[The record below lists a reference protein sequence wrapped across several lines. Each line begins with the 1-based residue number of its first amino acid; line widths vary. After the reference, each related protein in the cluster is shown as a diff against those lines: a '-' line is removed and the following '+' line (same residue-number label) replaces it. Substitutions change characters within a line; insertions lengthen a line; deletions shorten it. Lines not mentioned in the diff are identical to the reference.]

1 MHIRLTILLS
11 LAALGVALF
20 APGAALARTPT
31 PEGAEGSM
39 ATATDFSP
47 LAKPGFVT
55 EDTGTVLR
63 LSRPD
68 QAWETEHTLSRE
80 VTTGGKDYSLPV
92 TLMGRRLV
100 APDEDT
106 AREYFLTIPGF
117 RVEMRHQKEGITS
130 SPVLPY
136 IFYASQPTWYH
147 EATLTRMVTIG
158 AMPLVLRVMDKPT
171 FTDYLASFETYHRR
185 HTRSLRIDHIG
196 DAEQRMIPQALWLQR
211 VKSLLKDYGAE
222 LEALVGGGDM
232 FIPNA
237 YSDVSA
243 SDDVR
248 AVLTEVALEQG
259 FEESVIDDSIS
270 MAAVPLALN
279 EIGLDAG
286 GIGNHEGDKRSRGLA
301 RMVALSS
308 FPWVVSNA
316 DFSASDPFDGL
327 VGTDGE
333 TAAELGGHV
342 VRWTRIPGSS
352 GQSIGFITLLTPLAA
367 GISKFEGVTIEPET
381 VDIDGERRAVR
392 SDRGIAPVEA
402 VLDELWQQVIHPIVR
417 GMQAEGIDV
426 IVLSDHLQQSLYS
439 RLMMER
445 SEGVDLWISNG
456 SGNLF
461 WGNRELP
468 LNQGLVIADIYPSW
482 RESLSG
488 EPVALLAGGDEGVFY
503 SMFLGE
509 VDALGRLIPHRTHP
523 MTGPWP
529 ATRQGVEALQ
539 EMTGR
544 GAATSPRLEK
554 LVGGLQGAVEK
565 LDSVPLI
572 YTEEFLRG
580 GALARGAEK
589 YPLQDLMA
597 DALLYSVATSY
608 DLRNDD
614 GSRRVPRLSIINDG
628 GNRYALGSYL
638 DSKGR
643 ESYGFGKEVPV
654 LGRVREDGSVV
665 REPGWVSP
673 LHVSRVFSFDDSVVV
688 VDLKASD
695 LVAWFGWG
703 VGRLDPVALVNP
715 GEFLHTSG
723 AVYGFDE
730 ERASPWTRDDVA
742 PGVRIT
748 YLSVWDPVKGAWEKV
763 VETDSDGTQV
773 WRVPQD
779 KLFTVVM
786 RDFTLR
792 RGIEGGSPGDNLPEL
807 ASMADRTA
815 RPVLV
820 SSLPQPEPSL
830 DFLAPG
836 REQLIFCEH
845 LLRLRDMGRQID
857 DELLD
862 YRARMA
868 SSQGPP
874 RPEPFR
880 FIGFDEPHRLET
892 GRAN

>member
-1 MHIRLTILLS
+1 MHTRPTVLITWLALWATLS
-11 LAALGVALF
+11 VPYTALS
-20 APGAALARTPT
+20 RTPT
-31 PEGAEGSM
+31 PEGGQGSG
-39 ATATDFSP
+39 TDVLDFPP

-63 LSRPD
+63 LRRPD
-68 QAWETEHTLSRE
+68 QTWDNEVTLSRKV
-80 VTTGGKDYSLPV
+80 VTAGQDYVLPI

-100 APDEDT
+100 APDEAT
-106 AREYFLTIPGF
+106 AIEYFLTIPGF
-117 RVEMRHQKEGITS
+117 RTEMRHQKEGITS

-136 IFYASQPTWYH
+136 VFYASQPTWYH

-158 AMPLVLRVMDKPT
+158 SLPLVLRVMDKPT
-171 FTDYLASFETYHRR
+171 FTDFLAAFEAYHRQ

-211 VKSLLKDYGAE
+211 VNSLLAGYEAE
-222 LEALVGGGDM
+222 LQALVGGGDM

-237 YSDVSA
+237 YSDVST
-243 SDDVR
+243 SDDVQ
-248 AVLTEVALEQG
+248 AVLAEVALAQG
-259 FEESVIDDSIS
+259 FEPSVIEDSIS

-316 DFSASDPFDGL
+316 DFSQSEPFEDL
-327 VGTDGE
+327 IGTDGQA
-333 TAAELGGHV
+333 TAELGGQV
-342 VRWTRIPGSS
+342 VRWTKIPGAN

-367 GISKFEGVTIEPET
+367 GISKFEGVTLEPQT
-381 VDIDGERRAVR
+381 VELDGERRAVR
-392 SDRGIAPVEA
+392 SDQGIAPVEA
-402 VLDELWQQVIHPIVR
+402 VLGELWQAHIHPIVR
-417 GMQAEGIDV
+417 RMQTEGIDV

-439 RLMMER
+439 RLMMEM
-445 SEGVDLWISNG
+445 SEGIDLWISNG

-468 LNQGLVIADIYPSW
+468 LNQGLEIADIYPAW
-482 RESLSG
+482 RETPSG

-509 VDALGRLIPHRTHP
+509 VDALGRLLPHRTHP

-529 ATRQGVEALQ
+529 ATRQGIEALQ
-539 EMTGR
+539 GLTGR
-544 GAATSPRLEK
+544 RATTSPRLDK
-554 LVGGLQGAVEK
+554 LVGALQTAVER
-565 LDSVPLI
+565 LDSVSLI
-572 YTEEFLRG
+572 HTEKFLRG
-580 GALARGAEK
+580 GALARGNEK

-597 DALLYSVATSY
+597 DALLYSAATHY
-608 DLRNDD
+608 DLRYDD
-614 GSRRVPRLSIINDG
+614 GTRRVPRLSIINDG
-628 GNRYALGSYL
+628 GNRYPLGSFL

-654 LGRVREDGSVV
+654 LGRTREDGSVV

-688 VDLKASD
+688 VDLTAAD

-723 AVYGFDE
+723 AVYGFDD
-730 ERASPWTRDDVA
+730 ERPSPWTRDDVE

-748 YLSVWDPVKGAWEKV
+748 FLSVWDPDLGVWEAV
-763 VETDSDGTQV
+763 LETDADSNQV
-773 WRVPQD
+773 WRVAKD

-792 RGIEGGSPGDNLPEL
+792 RGIEGGTPGDNLPEL
-807 ASMADRTA
+807 ASMADGTA
-815 RPVLV
+815 RPVLL
-820 SSLPQPEPSL
+820 SSLPQPEPRL
-830 DFLAPG
+830 DFLAPA

-845 LLRLRDMGRQID
+845 LLRLRDMDRSID

-862 YRARMA
+862 YRARMEA
-868 SSQGPP
+868 SQGPP
-874 RPEPFR
+874 QLEPFR
-880 FIGFDEPHRLET
+880 FTGFDEAYRLT
-892 GRAN
+892 TDPD

>member
-1 MHIRLTILLS
+1 MRIRLMVLVSLL
-11 LAALGVALF
+11 ALRVTVVDS
-20 APGAALARTPT
+20 GATFARTPT
-31 PEGAEGSM
+31 PKGLEGSI
-39 ATATDFSP
+39 AVDDFSP

-55 EDTGTVLR
+55 EDSGKALR

-68 QAWETEHTLSRE
+68 QVWEDEVTLSRE
-80 VTTGGKDYSLPV
+80 VTTGGKDYVLPI
-92 TLMGRRLV
+92 TLMGRVLV

-106 AREYFLTIPGF
+106 AVEYFLTVPGF
-117 RVEMRHQKEGITS
+117 RIEMRHQKEGITS

-136 IFYASQPTWYH
+136 VFYASQPNWHH

-158 AMPLVLRVMDKPT
+158 NLPLVLRVMDKPT
-171 FTDYLASFETYHRR
+171 FTDYLAAFESYPRR
-185 HTRSLRIDHIG
+185 HTRSLRVDHVG

-211 VKSLLKDYGAE
+211 VQSLLADHEAE
-222 LEALVGGGDM
+222 LQALVGGGDM

-237 YSDVSA
+237 YSDVST

-248 AVLTEVALEQG
+248 AVLTEVARSQG
-259 FEESVIDDSIS
+259 FEKSVIDDSIS

-301 RMVALSS
+301 RMVALSR

-316 DFSASDPFDGL
+316 DFSESDPFDDL
-327 VGTDGE
+327 VGSDGGE
-333 TAAELGGHV
+333 ASELGGRV
-342 VRWTRIPGSS
+342 VRWTKIPGAH

-381 VDIDGERRAVR
+381 VEVGGERRAVR
-392 SDRGIAPVEA
+392 DEQGIAPVEA
-402 VLDELWQQVIHPIVR
+402 VLDELWKSIIHPVVR
-417 GMQAEGIDV
+417 DMQAEGIDV

-439 RLMMER
+439 RLMMEK

-468 LNQGLVIADIYPSW
+468 LNQGLEIADIYPAW
-482 RESLSG
+482 RESRSG

-509 VDALGRLIPHRTHP
+509 VDALGRLLPHRTHP

-529 ATRQGVEALQ
+529 ATRQGVENLEQ
-539 EMTGR
+539 MTR
-544 GAATSPRLEK
+544 RRAATSPRLEK
-554 LVGGLQGAVEK
+554 LVGALQGAVER
-565 LDSVPLI
+565 LDSVSLI
-572 YTEEFLRG
+572 HTEKFLRG
-580 GALARGAEK
+580 GAMARGSEK

-597 DALLYSVATSY
+597 DALLHAAATDY
-608 DLRNDD
+608 DLRYDD
-614 GSRRVPRLSIINDG
+614 GRRRVPRLSIINDG
-628 GNRYALGSYL
+628 GNRYSLGSYL
-638 DSKGR
+638 DARGR
-643 ESYGFGKEVPV
+643 ESFGFGTEVPV
-654 LGRVREDGSVV
+654 LGRWGEDGSLV

-703 VGRLDPVALVNP
+703 VGRLDPVSMVHP

-730 ERASPWTRDDVA
+730 ERPSPWTRDDVE
-742 PGVRIT
+742 PGARIT
-748 YLSVWDPVKGAWEKV
+748 YLSVWDPVAGSWEKV
-763 VETDSDGTQV
+763 VETDANGERV
-773 WRVPQD
+773 WRVEQD
-779 KLFTVVM
+779 QLFTVVM

-792 RGIEGGSPGDNLPEL
+792 RGIEGGTPGDNLPEL
-807 ASMADRTA
+807 ASMADGTA
-815 RPVLV
+815 RPVLL
-820 SSLPQPEPSL
+820 SGLPQPEPRL
-830 DFLAPG
+830 DFLVPA

-845 LLRLRDMGRQID
+845 LLRLRDMGRKID
-857 DELLD
+857 DEFLD
-862 YRARMA
+862 YRARME

-874 RPEPFR
+874 QLEAFR
-880 FIGFDEPHRLET
+880 FIGFDEPYRVET
-892 GRAN
+892 GPTG